1 MTRRKM
7 GAACTALAFLAVSGL
22 ATAPAVAN
30 HVFYTVT
37 DLGTLGGSET
47 FARGINN
54 SGQVV
59 GESQQ
64 NSTNESTFRAFRTTA
79 PNGRINPATD
89 ATDNLRTLGG
99 PTSQAS
105 GINASGQVVGSSTFD
120 PGPAPP
126 PFPPPTGAN
135 PATRAFR
142 TTAGGVINA
151 ASDLGTLGGENSAAN
166 AINASGQVVGFAE
179 TAGEQLR
186 AFRTTAGGVINAAS
200 DLGTLGGEDSVATG
214 INASGQVVGSAET
227 ASGALRAFRTTAGG
241 VINAASDL
249 GTLGGANSE
258 AFGINDSG
266 QVVGS
271 SRRADGQLRAFRTT
285 AGGMINAASDLGTL
299 GGTFSQAF
307 AINSFGSVVGTSGT
321 ANPLEA
327 RAFLV
332 EAAGMVDLNSLIFG
346 SRNFILTDARGIN
359 DLGQIIAF
367 GRDADGFTR
376 SVLLTAVPEP
386 GSATLAVSGVLILL
400 GYGLRRRKGSV

>member
-120 PGPAPP
+120 PGTAPP

-142 TTAGGVINA
+142 TTAGGSINT

-179 TAGEQLR
+179 TAGEQ
-186 AFRTTAGGVINAAS
+186 
-200 DLGTLGGEDSVATG
+200 
-214 INASGQVVGSAET
+214 
-227 ASGALRAFRTTAGG
+227 LRAFRTTAGG